1 TSVGARRIGALLLAV
16 LVGGCL
22 AIFGY
27 DTARLRSQA
36 IEAGLATATT
46 HARNFEEHLT
56 QTLGVVDLVMAN
68 LEPGNRTDV
77 HAADVASQA
86 RAALRPAPYLRSLS
100 LADADGRVV
109 GSSSDLNLGQVY
121 DRQATFPAGDPGAET
136 LRIGVPRRGRDLADG
151 PSSPD
156 PQPLSPA
163 EINII
168 PVLRRLGTPSD
179 DTPRWALA
187 AVNPEYFINHF
198 TQLLEPQL
206 GRVQW
211 LRYDGLLLASSD
223 PQDRPAVHG
232 LAGEVANALT
242 QHEFGRLEQTLPDGT
257 QVLTAYRASSRFP
270 VLIAVHIDREA
281 VLTAWRTESRQTA
294 LILLPAL
301 TALSIAGVLALRRH
315 AQLDD
320 ERAERHRQT
329 QLAASVFDASSEA
342 IVLTSPDGRI
352 ISCNPAFLRM
362 TKYALPE
369 VLGQTHALVS
379 TQPQGSVVY
388 RDMWT
393 QIEHE
398 GRWQGELVNRRKD
411 GSPYH
416 ALVSI
421 NAVRHAKG
429 DLQHYVGV
437 TRDITELK
445 QAEAAERETER
456 KLQQQATERLLLMEL
471 AVRDGLTSLYN
482 RRYLDETLPREL
494 ARARREARPLTVV
507 MVDIDH
513 FKTIN
518 DTHGHSAGDDVIRA
532 LARTLGS
539 DTREG
544 DLVCRYGGEEFVV
557 VMPGMDL
564 QTAMVKAEKWRRDAA
579 ALRVP
584 HGAAEICLTISVG
597 VAAYPDQ
604 DGTAATLLHSA
615 DLAMYQSKSAGRN
628 RVTRGS

>member
-1 TSVGARRIGALLLAV
+1 V
-16 LVGGCL
+16 
-22 AIFGY
+22 
-27 DTARLRSQA
+27 
-36 IEAGLATATT
+36 
-46 HARNFEEHLT
+46 RN
-56 QTLGVVDLVMAN
+56 
-68 LEPGNRTDV
+68 
-77 HAADVASQA
+77 
-86 RAALRPAPYLRSLS
+86 
-100 LADADGRVV
+100 
-109 GSSSDLNLGQVY
+109 
-121 DRQATFPAGDPGAET
+121 
-136 LRIGVPRRGRDLADG
+136 
-151 PSSPD
+151 
-156 PQPLSPA
+156 
-163 EINII
+163 
-168 PVLRRLGTPSD
+168 
-179 DTPRWALA
+179 
-187 AVNPEYFINHF
+187 
-198 TQLLEPQL
+198 
-206 GRVQW
+206 
-211 LRYDGLLLASSD
+211 
-223 PQDRPAVHG
+223 
-232 LAGEVANALT
+232 
-242 QHEFGRLEQTLPDGT
+242 
-257 QVLTAYRASSRFP
+257 
-270 VLIAVHIDREA
+270 
-281 VLTAWRTESRQTA
+281 
-294 LILLPAL
+294 
-301 TALSIAGVLALRRH
+301 
-315 AQLDD
+315 
-320 ERAERHRQT
+320 
-329 QLAASVFDASSEA
+329 
-342 IVLTSPDGRI
+342 
-352 ISCNPAFLRM
+352 
-362 TKYALPE
+362 
-369 VLGQTHALVS
+369 
-379 TQPQGSVVY
+379 
-388 RDMWT
+388 
-393 QIEHE
+393 
-398 GRWQGELVNRRKD
+398 
-411 GSPYH
+411 
-416 ALVSI
+416 
-421 NAVRHAKG
+421 AKG